1 MSYVLYSSLRF
12 FFLQT
17 DSHQN
22 YRMGGEKFGFFY
34 QPDYEKKKK
43 IEEKEA
49 TAYRWSALA
58 DGGGPAAAPWTCAA

>member
-1 MSYVLYSSLRF
+1 
-12 FFLQT
+12 
-17 DSHQN
+17 
-22 YRMGGEKFGFFY
+22 MGGEKFGFFY